1 MSRKVCLV
9 SSNVHNLRQSVNLLK
24 FKVIQSLENTTTML
38 CNDYCDTDARVAF
51 LYLYFCEHKNEK
63 GKKKRCQQKVHS
75 FYSLEQKIVY
85 WITLKAYFQDPFSKE
100 YILKYKLFL
109 TIGHQYNKI
118 QNTARGLQSTKA
130 WRYFFSTCEIIIQY

>member
-1 MSRKVCLV
+1 MTGWKMMSRKVCLV

-63 GKKKRCQQKVHS
+63 GKKKKMSVESPLVLQPRVEDS
-75 FYSLEQKIVY
+75 
-85 WITLKAYFQDPFSKE
+85 WANTRG
-100 YILKYKLFL
+100 IL
-109 TIGHQYNKI
+109 N
-118 QNTARGLQSTKA
+118 SP
-130 WRYFFSTCEIIIQY
+130 S